1 MAVKEKIMNDR
12 KKIAVSACLLGCPCR
27 YDGKS
32 CTSPKVLELL
42 QDYTLIP
49 VCPEVMGGLETP
61 RVPIE
66 ITGQTVM
73 NKKGQDLTAAFD
85 RGTEQALEIV
95 LEEGCQAAILQQRS
109 PSCGCG
115 KIYDGSFSGKLI
127 DGDGWLTRRLKAEGI
142 KTISSDE
149 FNQKGLSFE

>member
-1 MAVKEKIMNDR
+1 MNNR

-42 QDYTLIP
+42 KDYTLIP

-61 RVPIE
+61 RTPIE
-66 ITGQTVM
+66 IAGKTVI
-73 NKKGQDLTAAFD
+73 NQKGQNLTAAFD
-85 RGTEQALEIV
+85 RGTDQALAMV
-95 LEEGCQAAILQQRS
+95 LEEGCEAAILQQRS

-115 KIYDGSFSGKLI
+115 KIYDGSFSGRLI
-127 DGDGWLTRRLKAEGI
+127 EGDGWLTRRLKEKGI
-142 KTISSDE
+142 RTISSDE
-149 FNQKGLSFE
+149 FNEKGLSAE